1 MNRIDN
7 PLAHLSPSE
16 RDDHVRAAFQRW
28 RLPKYLEPLFMRA
41 GIVAQ
46 NPDDYASNALTP
58 EERKLFKMER
68 NSTFWDESKQLK
80 VTIFACCLGAIIQGW
95 NQTGISRH
103 TP

>member
-1 MNRIDN
+1 
-7 PLAHLSPSE
+7 
-16 RDDHVRAAFQRW
+16 
-28 RLPKYLEPLFMRA
+28 MRA

-95 NQTGISRH
+95 NQTGMTRH
-103 TP
+103 THGRSAR